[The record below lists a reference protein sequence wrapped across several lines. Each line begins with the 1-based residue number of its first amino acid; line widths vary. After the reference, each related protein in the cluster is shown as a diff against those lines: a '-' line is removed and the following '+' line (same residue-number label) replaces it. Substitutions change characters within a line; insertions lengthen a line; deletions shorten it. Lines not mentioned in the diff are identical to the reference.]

1 MKGTKKILSLIL
13 CFVMAF
19 AVAMPAFASAETVQ
33 CPTIYIPG
41 IASSYIYTDKDDK
54 SEKIDV
60 PDEETLKAAMQNEI
74 ATALL
79 VYAADGDAD
88 NLAHKISAVV
98 NDLLSDWFNN
108 PDGTP
113 KGNAG
118 VKNNYPSRVSKNSR
132 LAFYYDWRG
141 DPFVLAAELNDYI
154 DHIIDKSGCD
164 KVALTSHSM
173 GSIVILTY
181 MAVYGDD
188 KIAGIVLDTPALEG
202 VAYAGELLCNEAE
215 ITAEAVSTFFKGVVG
230 VTDYDEIVS
239 SSLDILEIAGVSEL
253 ATDFIDDVMKK
264 IGPVFYRETLVP
276 LFGSWLTIWAMC
288 PEEKLEQ
295 AIEVVFGD
303 TTDEDA
309 LALKEKIIDYNA
321 RVRKDRKDTLVNFD
335 ADGRLAVISRYGYSA
350 LPVTASWGLLG
361 DSVVET
367 KSSSLGATTATVG
380 DYFSDEYL
388 EGKDMKYISPDK
400 TVDASTCLFPEKTW
414 FIKNILHIEA
424 SETIRLHN
432 QLLFGEEEA
441 TCENSNLP
449 RFMLYDYDTDTFNA
463 DDSVPVKTE
472 KLSPLQ
478 RLFNFLKAFFDKLI
492 SFFASKKW

>member
-1 MKGTKKILSLIL
+1 MKRSKKILSLMF

-19 AVAMPAFASAETVQ
+19 AVAMPAFASAESIQ

-41 IASSYIYTDKDDK
+41 IASSYVYADKDDT
-54 SEKIDV
+54 SEYIDV
-60 PDEETLKAAMQNEI
+60 PDKETLTAALQNEI
-74 ATALL
+74 APALL
-79 VYAADGDAD
+79 VYAADGNVDK
-88 NLAHKISAVV
+88 LAHKVSAVA
-98 NDLLSDWFNN
+98 NELLADWFNN

-113 KGNAG
+113 KGNSG
-118 VKNNYPSRVSKNSR
+118 VNNYYPSRITKNSR

-141 DPFVLAAELNDYI
+141 DPFVLASQLNDYI
-154 DHIIDKSGCD
+154 SYVTEKSGCD

-181 MAVYGDD
+181 LSVYGDD
-188 KIAGIVLDTPALEG
+188 KVAGIVLDTPAIEG
-202 VAYAGELLCNEAE
+202 VAYAGELLCGKAE

-239 SSLDILEIAGVSEL
+239 SSLDILEMAGVSEL
-253 ATDFIDDVMKK
+253 ATGFLDDVMKK
-264 IGPVFYRETLVP
+264 IGPVFFRETLVP

-288 PEEKLEQ
+288 PEEKVEQ

-303 TTDEDA
+303 TTDEDG
-309 LALKEKIIDYNA
+309 LALKEKIVNYNEL
-321 RVRKDRKDTLVNFD
+321 VRKDRKDTLLNFD
-335 ADGRLAVISRYGYSA
+335 DHGRIAIISRYGYSS
-350 LPVTASWGLLG
+350 LPITSSWALLG
-361 DSVVET
+361 DSVIET
-367 KSSSLGATTATVG
+367 QSSSLGATTAIPG

-441 TCENSNLP
+441 TCDNYQLQ
-449 RFMLYDYDTDTFNA
+449 RFTLYDYDTDTFNP
-463 DDSVPVKTE
+463 DNTVPVKAE

-492 SFFASKKW
+492 SYFTNKK